1 MALRVYN
8 ATVQAGAD
16 GMVDKLEDGTG
27 AGKVEIRTGAQPALN
42 AALSG
47 TLLAEFTMS
56 DPAFGAASASGSGA
70 VATALS
76 MPKTDAAAA
85 ATGTA
90 GYGAVLDSDDNV
102 LWTGTVT
109 ITSGG
114 GDFEID
120 NLSITS
126 GQEVQLTSFTFTLGQ
141 GS

>member
-1 MALRVYN
+1 MTLRIYD
-8 ATVQAGAD
+8 ATVEAGANA
-16 GMVDKLEDGTG
+16 MVDKLEDGAG
-27 AGKVEIRTGAQPALN
+27 AGLVRIYTGAQPALN
-42 AALSG
+42 AAVSG

-56 DPAFGAASASGSGA
+56 DPAFGAAAAAGSGA

-90 GYGAVLDSDDNV
+90 GYGAVVDSNSVV

-109 ITSGG
+109 ATGGG

-120 NLSITS
+120 NTSITS
-126 GQEVQLTSFTFTLGQ
+126 GQEVQLTSWTFTLPQ
-141 GS
+141 S